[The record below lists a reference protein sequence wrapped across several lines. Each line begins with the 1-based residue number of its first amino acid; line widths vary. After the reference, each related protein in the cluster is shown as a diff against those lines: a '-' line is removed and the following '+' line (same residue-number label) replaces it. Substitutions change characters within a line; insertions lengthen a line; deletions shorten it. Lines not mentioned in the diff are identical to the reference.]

1 MRTHFNDDTI
11 SSAND
16 DNLSVLG
23 EHCAEDGEE
32 GAEGAV
38 LVMPLVVGDDGK
50 ALELA
55 VDPGTGG
62 K

>member
-32 GAEGAV
+32 GAEDAV
-38 LVMPLVVGDDGK
+38 LVVAQVVCDDGE
-50 ALELA
+50 AL
-55 VDPGTGG
+55 
-62 K
+62 